1 MRWEQGQSRRKSKF
15 RSCDLLDTS
24 YVFEPNS
31 GIWKFGLFMGSD
43 VAINESVV
51 MLGWKVA
58 LLSLGL
64 SGRVKVQRMLPSV
77 ISSSLQ
83 QCVFPS

>member
-1 MRWEQGQSRRKSKF
+1 
-15 RSCDLLDTS
+15 
-24 YVFEPNS
+24 
-31 GIWKFGLFMGSD
+31 MGSD